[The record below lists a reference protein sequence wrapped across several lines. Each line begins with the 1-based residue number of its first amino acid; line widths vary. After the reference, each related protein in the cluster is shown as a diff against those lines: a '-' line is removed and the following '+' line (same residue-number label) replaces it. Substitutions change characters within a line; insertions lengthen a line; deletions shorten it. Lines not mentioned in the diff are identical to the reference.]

1 MQFFDTGISY
11 LPVGDGWCVL
21 KDMAAGEAAGKAEDE
36 PVEAEIP
43 PWQLLFGPDEP
54 KPGPKL

>member
-1 MQFFDTGISY
+1 MTEGINY